1 MNSLNTI
8 IIRQHRLIVVK
19 IFQKKSL
26 ITLKIIVSSIVNEFI
41 KLLLLFS
48 RSMRINKEQPI
59 L

>member
-1 MNSLNTI
+1 MISLNTI
-8 IIRQHRLIVVK
+8 IIRHHRLIVVN

-26 ITLKIIVSSIVNEFI
+26 ITLKIIVSSIVNKFI
-41 KLLLLFS
+41 NILLLFS